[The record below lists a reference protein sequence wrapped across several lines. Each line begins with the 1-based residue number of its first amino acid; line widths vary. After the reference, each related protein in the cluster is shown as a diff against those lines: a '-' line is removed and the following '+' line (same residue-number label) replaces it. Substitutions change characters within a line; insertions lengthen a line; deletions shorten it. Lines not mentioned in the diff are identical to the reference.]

1 MENLTNQEVFKTLN
15 GLNFNENTKEK
26 LGLKYLSWA
35 YAWEELMTRYPDAK
49 MTIHKRTITTTEE
62 IRYESKTVTNVYK
75 TEVPYFTDG
84 KTCWVEVSVEICG
97 KTYTEMLAIM
107 DNKMNAVRLE
117 AVTSTQVNK
126 AIQRC
131 FVKAC
136 ARHGLGLYIFRG
148 EDLPTAEKNSIS
160 DTIDRAAEA
169 ANAYVEVNEVD
180 FTELQISVCEK
191 FKTVLN
197 STMSPKIINAT
208 SQFIGESL
216 PEGERLS
223 TLIDTKNNKM
233 ILGRINEYLDVVTGD

>member
-15 GLNFNENTKEK
+15 SLNFNNNIKEK

-49 MTIHKRTITTTEE
+49 MTIHKRTVTTTEE
-62 IRYESKTVTNVYK
+62 IKYESKTITNTYT

-84 KTCWVEVSVEICG
+84 RTCWVEVSVEING
-97 KTYTEMLAIM
+97 KRHTEMLAIM
-107 DNKMNAVRLE
+107 NNKMQSVRLE
-117 AVTSTQVNK
+117 AITSVEVNK

-148 EDLPTAEKNSIS
+148 EDLPTAEKNTIA
-160 DTIDRAAEA
+160 DTINAANEA
-169 ANAYVEVNEVD
+169 ANSFVLTDEIGFAD
-180 FTELQISVCEK
+180 LQTDVCEK

-197 STMSPKIINAT
+197 STTSQKIINAT
-208 SQFIGESL
+208 SDFIADIL

-223 TLIDTKNNKM
+223 TLNDTENNKT
-233 ILGRINEYLDVVTGD
+233 ILGCINAFLDVVIGE